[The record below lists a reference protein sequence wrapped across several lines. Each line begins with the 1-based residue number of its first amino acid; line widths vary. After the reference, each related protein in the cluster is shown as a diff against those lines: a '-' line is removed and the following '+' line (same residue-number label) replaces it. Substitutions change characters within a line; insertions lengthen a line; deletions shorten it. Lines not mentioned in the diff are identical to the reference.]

1 MNTDN
6 TQTTTITVTIDQLGL
21 IAYAANVTAN
31 EMRKIARH
39 YEDGESQ
46 SRSAKITANKLD
58 ELNKLAINAY
68 QDEMRFANK

>member
-39 YEDGESQ
+39 YEENEQGA
-46 SRSAKITANKLD
+46 RSAKITANKLD
-58 ELNKLAINAY
+58 ELNKLAISAY

>member
-6 TQTTTITVTIDQLGL
+6 TQTTTITVTIDQLAL

-39 YEDGESQ
+39 YEADEQGAQ
-46 SRSAKITANKLD
+46 SATISANKLD

-68 QDEMRFANK
+68 QDAVRFANK

>member
-21 IAYAANVTAN
+21 IAYAARITEV
-31 EMRKIARH
+31 EMRKIACH

-46 SRSAKITANKLD
+46 SRSAKITADKLN
-58 ELNKLAINAY
+58 ELNKLATNAY
-68 QDEMRFANK
+68 QDAVRFPEK